1 MPAAMH
7 EIAPAPGDRLMSQDA
22 AKKASQVWSDMPP
35 FYRAGGTP
43 PGRFVAAHAAPAGPC
58 I

>member
-22 AKKASQVWSDMPP
+22 AKKASQVSSGM
-35 FYRAGGTP
+35 R
-43 PGRFVAAHAAPAGPC
+43 RF
-58 I
+58 